1 MKCDE
6 TKMFNRSF
14 FLNEFMNDLFIQNSR
29 FRNVCKGKGYRLM
42 KCQLW
47 TRYIINNWSWSIPRQ
62 IKQWIMHVFTYILG
76 NQYQAC
82 MTLKKYLK
90 LFSSRNFQCSIRR
103 ILLDATSALPSWI
116 LSHKLVI
123 CRFKFLK
130 FKPLAKSCKIKFI
143 ASHFKT
149 VSCVVDEI
157 YNLFNIYVQT
167 RVAGYSQWNLEHRL
181 HRNCNV

>member
-1 MKCDE
+1 
-6 TKMFNRSF
+6 
-14 FLNEFMNDLFIQNSR
+14 
-29 FRNVCKGKGYRLM
+29 
-42 KCQLW
+42 
-47 TRYIINNWSWSIPRQ
+47 
-62 IKQWIMHVFTYILG
+62 MHVFTYILG

-167 RVAGYSQWNLEHRL
+167 RVLGILNEISNTGYTETVMFKFWNCWTKDDISSYGFDPQICHSNVL
-181 HRNCNV
+181 HKSTIYSLWTANYIANEW

>member
-1 MKCDE
+1 MTCLSKTADSEMCAKEKVIDWW
-6 TKMFNRSF
+6 NASF
-14 FLNEFMNDLFIQNSR
+14 EHGTLL
-29 FRNVCKGKGYRLM
+29 
-42 KCQLW
+42 
-47 TRYIINNWSWSIPRQ
+47 IIDPGVYLDKSS
-62 IKQWIMHVFTYILG
+62 KWILHVFTYILG

-123 CRFKFLK
+123 CRFKFPK
-130 FKPLAKSCKIKFI
+130 FKPHAKSCKIKFI
-143 ASHFKT
+143 ASHINT
-149 VSCVVDEI
+149 IHCVVDEI

-167 RVAGYSQWNLEHRL
+167 RVAGYSQWNTGYTETVMFKSW
-181 HRNCNV
+181 NCGTKDDNIYWDL

>member
-1 MKCDE
+1 
-6 TKMFNRSF
+6 
-14 FLNEFMNDLFIQNSR
+14 
-29 FRNVCKGKGYRLM
+29 
-42 KCQLW
+42 
-47 TRYIINNWSWSIPRQ
+47 
-62 IKQWIMHVFTYILG
+62 MHVFTYILG

-181 HRNCNV
+181 HRNCNAKFWNCWTKDDISSYGFDPQICHSNVLHKSTMARPIHKNKLNIP